1 MDRPLPPE
9 KTPGHIL
16 LVGPRG
22 SGKTTIGHSFARVRD
37 LPFYDTDRM
46 VEEVIREPIASFWAR
61 EGEILFRR
69 IEAGVLQ
76 KLVGMKA
83 GVVSTGGGIVLS
95 SVNREL
101 ISKMGRVLYLSV
113 SVEVLESRLSHWGN
127 SRPRLNPQLPLSE
140 EIALTVRE
148 RDPFY
153 REIADYIVETGGM
166 SVSQVVIQISRL
178 LGDDWVTK
186 AGGV

>member
-1 MDRPLPPE
+1 MDDPLHSSISA
-9 KTPGHIL
+9 GHVL

-22 SGKTTIGHSFARVRD
+22 SGKTTIGHSLARVRD

-46 VEEVIREPIASFWAR
+46 VEEMIREPISSFWAR
-61 EGEILFRR
+61 EGEVPFRSLESDALR
-69 IEAGVLQ
+69 
-76 KLVGMKA
+76 KLVGMKS

-95 SVNREL
+95 ADNRKL
-101 ISKMGRVLYLSV
+101 IVKMGRVLYLSV
-113 SVEVLESRLSHWGN
+113 TLDVLESRLSHWGN
-127 SRPRLNPQLPLSE
+127 SRPRLNAQLQLSE

-153 REIADYIVETGGM
+153 REIADYIVETAGM
-166 SVSQVVIQISRL
+166 SVSQVVVQISRL
-178 LGDDWVTK
+178 LGDDLAAK

>member
-1 MDRPLPPE
+1 MDPALHAE
-9 KTPGHIL
+9 KPSSHIL

-22 SGKTTIGHSFARVRD
+22 SGKTTIGHSLARVRD

-61 EGEILFRR
+61 EGEGSFRTL
-69 IEAGVLQ
+69 ESLVLQ
-76 KLVGMKA
+76 KLFGMKS

-95 SVNREL
+95 SANREL
-101 ISKMGRVLYLSV
+101 ISRMGCVLYLSV

-127 SRPRLNPQLPLSE
+127 SRPRLNPQLQLSE
-140 EIALTVRE
+140 EIRLTLRD

-153 REIADYIVETGGM
+153 REIADYIVETGGL
-166 SVSQVVIQISRL
+166 SVSQVVVQISRL
-178 LGDDWVTK
+178 LGEDFLTR